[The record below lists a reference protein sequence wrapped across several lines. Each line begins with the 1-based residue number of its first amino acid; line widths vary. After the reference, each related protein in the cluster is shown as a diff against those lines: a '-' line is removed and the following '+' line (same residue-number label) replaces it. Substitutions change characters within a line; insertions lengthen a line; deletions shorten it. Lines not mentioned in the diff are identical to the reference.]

1 MNIKNPKVK
10 ILISYHDKH
19 PLIKSDILLP
29 IQTGCALA
37 EERFEGMLQDDD
49 GENISAKNP
58 KYAELTAQYWAWK
71 NYDKLGNPDYI
82 GFMHY
87 RRNFV
92 FADTPKFPVKN
103 PALEKCYQLV
113 YIDRIEETYLQDI
126 GLTDADIEKEVPQ
139 YDCICV
145 REGDFSQIGIA
156 NSVED
161 YEKRILGSQ
170 LKDLEL
176 FFELIERDY
185 PEYIPFVKRLQETPY
200 KYLYNMFI
208 MRRDLFE
215 RYNQFLFS
223 VLEKLEEE
231 IDITYYPANY
241 TRVLAY
247 LGEFCLSLFINKL
260 KSEQKWKIKETRTSF
275 ILDTS
280 ANGEIKPAFGQ
291 DSVTL
296 AVSCSNEY
304 VPYLSVYLA
313 SLLEHATAEHNYD
326 IVVFQHT
333 ITPENQEKLKQF
345 CTRANVSLRFVNPL
359 PLLKKY
365 SLWFP
370 PQYAVECYFRLT
382 APELLPHHKKIIFTD
397 VDLVFERDPW
407 ELAQFDLK
415 GKPFGAVQDLIF
427 GAFLNTPNDPN
438 NWKEYAQQEL
448 NLKNP
453 YNYINTGVLL
463 LDAEKFRR
471 EKYSKKLLEAVSGKK
486 YRILEQDLLNA
497 FFDGQFAYLPDEWNF
512 PTLNVVYKNFPHVM
526 PASFKHRYLQAKKR
540 PAVVHFAGGIKPWFF
555 PTEDLAEIWWKYARK
570 TPYYEEICLRLNH
583 KMITDVLTSEFEK
596 RRGNYYLIY
605 FRYLRCKLMAHI
617 TFGKKRAHYREECLK
632 AKNKV
637 QFMRQFRQ

>member
-1 MNIKNPKVK
+1 MNTQNPKIK

-19 PLIKSDILLP
+19 PLIKSDILTP

-37 EERFEGMLQDDD
+37 KERFEGMLQDDD
-49 GENISAKNP
+49 GDNISAKNP
-58 KYAELTAQYWAWK
+58 KYSEIAAQYWAWK

-87 RRNFV
+87 RRHFIFNQE
-92 FADTPKFPVKN
+92 APLPKDTWLPQSPFYLVQEASEVREYIGTDNQIIQQVQGTDCITVKPYDLTHLGHASIRGN
-103 PALEKCYQLV
+103 YPTIFGAQAKDFDLL
-113 YIDRIEETYLQDI
+113 IETL
-126 GLTDADIEKEVPQ
+126 KEVHPD
-139 YDCICV
+139 YSD
-145 REGDFSQIGIA
+145 EIA
-156 NSVED
+156 RLENRS
-161 YEKRILGSQ
+161 
-170 LKDLEL
+170 LK
-176 FFELIERDY
+176 Y
-185 PEYIPFVKRLQETPY
+185 CC
-200 KYLYNMFI
+200 NMFVMPKDI
-208 MRRDLFE
+208 FF
-215 RYNQFLFS
+215 RYNEFLFP
-223 VLEKLEEE
+223 VLEKLEEK
-231 IDITYYPANY
+231 IDVTYYCENY
-241 TRVLAY
+241 TRVLGY
-247 LGEFCLSLFINKL
+247 LAEIVFNVFYFRL
-260 KSEQKWKIKETRTSF
+260 QKENRRLVELNATFLVNANEEKIF
-275 ILDTS
+275 
-280 ANGEIKPAFGQ
+280 PAFKNNA
-291 DSVTL
+291 TAF

-333 ITPENQEKLKQF
+333 ITPENQEKLKRF
-345 CTRANVSLRFVNPL
+345 CNRDNVSLRFVNPL

-427 GAFLNTPNDPN
+427 GAFLNTPHDPN
-438 NWKEYAQQEL
+438 NWKEYAQKEL

-512 PTLNVVYKNFPHVM
+512 PTLNVVYKNSPHVM

-540 PAVVHFAGGIKPWFF
+540 PAVVHFAGGLKPWAF
-555 PTEDLAEIWWKYARK
+555 PEEDLADIWWRYARK
-570 TPYYEEICLRLNH
+570 TPYYEEILVRLNKKTIYEILNYELNMRAT
-583 KMITDVLTSEFEK
+583 KMVPV
-596 RRGNYYLIY
+596 YL
-605 FRYLRCKLMAHI
+605 RYLRYKLMAHV
-617 TFGKKRAHYREECLK
+617 TVGKKRTHYKDACTK
-632 AKNKV
+632 ARNMV
-637 QFMRQFRQ
+637 ELLRQYRKLLP

>member
-1 MNIKNPKVK
+1 MNTQNPKIK

-280 ANGEIKPAFGQ
+280 VNGEIKPAFGQ

-304 VPYLSVYLA
+304 VPYLSVWLA
-313 SLLEHATAEHNYD
+313 SVLEHISESEKYD
-326 IVVFQHT
+326 ILIFEHT
-333 ITPENQEKLKQF
+333 ITAMAKEKLLRFAK
-345 CTRANVSLRFVNPL
+345 RENVSVRFVNPMG
-359 PLLKKY
+359 LLQKY
-365 SLWFP
+365 NLYVHEHFSL
-370 PQYAVECYFRLT
+370 ECYFRIT
-382 APELLPHHKKIIFTD
+382 APRLLSKYNKILFTD
-397 VDLVFERDPW
+397 LDLVFMSDPAY
-407 ELAQFDLK
+407 LFKSNLQ
-415 GKPFGAVQDLIF
+415 GKVLGAALEVMWS
-427 GAFLNTPNDPN
+427 AFLNNPAT
-438 NWKEYAQQEL
+438 KEDIENYSRNSL
-448 NLKNP
+448 SLKNV
-453 YNYINTGVLL
+453 YQYFNTGVLL
-463 LDAEKFRR
+463 VDVQKFNKTCSLT
-471 EKYSKKLLEAVSGKK
+471 ELLQLAQEG
-486 YRILEQDLLNA
+486 RFRFLEQDLLNKI
-497 FFDGQFAYLPDEWNF
+497 FQNQFHILPLEWNV
-512 PTLNVVYKNFPHVM
+512 LARANFEWAM
-526 PASFKHRYLQAKKR
+526 PYISNKYLIQYLDARKGGK
-540 PAVVHFAGGIKPWFF
+540 VIHFAGGIKPWWFV
-555 PTEDLAEIWWKYARK
+555 EIDFADVWWSYARK

-583 KMITDVLTSEFEK
+583 KMITDVLTGEFEK